1 MCVHVCVHVCVCVH
15 MCVHVCLC
23 VAVALLAFSM
33 FRSCSPLQKK
43 KIMFVTAL
51 RTICLTVGVIAGKM
65 ERVTE
70 GIYSDV
76 RVGVGAED
84 SVWEQWAALLGISV
98 CLMTIRFPSSLVL
111 FFLDGMFDYL
121 SEGEGSS

>member
-1 MCVHVCVHVCVCVH
+1 
-15 MCVHVCLC
+15 
-23 VAVALLAFSM
+23 M
-33 FRSCSPLQKK
+33 FRSCSPLQEK
-43 KIMFVTAL
+43 KITFVTAV
-51 RTICLTVGVIAGKM
+51 RTICLTVGVMAGKT

-76 RVGVGAED
+76 SVGVGAAD
-84 SVWEQWAALLGISV
+84 SVWEQWAAFLGISV
-98 CLMTIRFPSSLVL
+98 CLMTIKFPSSLVL